1 MRGLLQDLR
10 YALRTLS
17 RSPGFSLAAIATL
30 AVGIGANAAIFSLVR
45 GVLLRPLPFPQ
56 PDRLVAISESNEAK
70 GFDRV
75 AVSAPNYLDWK
86 GQSRSFSSMG
96 AFTTTELV
104 LSGSGEAEQLSG
116 TAVTGGFFE
125 ALAVRPLLGRT
136 LTAADA
142 ATGAAASVVLAHGL
156 WTRRFGADPAIVGR
170 RVRLDGE
177 AYTVA
182 GVMPPSFRIPE
193 DGADLWV
200 PLRFGP
206 DVATQRGAH
215 YLDVVARLAPD
226 ARLETA
232 RAEIRAIA
240 ERLRAAYPRTN
251 AGYAAGVEP
260 LAETLTGPVA
270 PAMKMLLGAVAL
282 VTLVACANVANL
294 LLVRGSRRRAEMA
307 IRSALGAASARIARQ
322 LLTESAVLAV
332 AGAAA
337 GLALAAASLDAIV
350 RLAPASVPRLSEVR
364 LDAGVLAFTAAWTLV
379 SVALF
384 GLVPAL
390 AALKPGPM
398 LSLRG
403 VGADAGTGRRVG
415 TRQVL
420 VVAQVALALV
430 LSAGAGLLLRS
441 LARLSTVD
449 PGFRTESA
457 LSYELT
463 LPEARYPDEAARAA
477 FLERLLE
484 RMRAIPGASSA
495 GAVFGL
501 PLTGMSFSSSFRAS
515 GAPDD
520 GREPSAQL
528 RVASRDYFA
537 TMGIPIV
544 AGRGFTAEDRR
555 GAPIAILVS
564 RAAARKYFPAGD
576 ALGRRLRFG
585 ARPSTTRIE
594 GEVVGV
600 VGDVRDAEL
609 GAGPTPE
616 FYGSLEQAPTT
627 EFHVVVR
634 GAVPPER
641 LARAVREEIRSLD
654 VELAVTRLSTLEQV
668 VRRSVAR
675 PRFLVQLLLVFAAMA
690 LLLCAIGIYGV
701 TAYAVSQR
709 TREIGIRMALGADRV
724 TVRRLVLREGL
735 RLAAAGVGI
744 GLAGAFALT
753 RLLRGFLFEIA
764 PGDPATLGAVALL
777 LAGVALAASAIPA
790 RRAARLDPIEA
801 LRTE

>member
-1 MRGLLQDLR
+1 
-10 YALRTLS
+10 
-17 RSPGFSLAAIATL
+17 
-30 AVGIGANAAIFSLVR
+30 
-45 GVLLRPLPFPQ
+45 
-56 PDRLVAISESNEAK
+56 
-70 GFDRV
+70 
-75 AVSAPNYLDWK
+75 
-86 GQSRSFSSMG
+86 
-96 AFTTTELV
+96 
-104 LSGSGEAEQLSG
+104 
-116 TAVTGGFFE
+116 
-125 ALAVRPLLGRT
+125 
-136 LTAADA
+136 
-142 ATGAAASVVLAHGL
+142 
-156 WTRRFGADPAIVGR
+156 
-170 RVRLDGE
+170 
-177 AYTVA
+177 
-182 GVMPPSFRIPE
+182 
-193 DGADLWV
+193 
-200 PLRFGP
+200 
-206 DVATQRGAH
+206 
-215 YLDVVARLAPD
+215 
-226 ARLETA
+226 
-232 RAEIRAIA
+232 
-240 ERLRAAYPRTN
+240 
-251 AGYAAGVEP
+251 
-260 LAETLTGPVA
+260 
-270 PAMKMLLGAVAL
+270 
-282 VTLVACANVANL
+282 
-294 LLVRGSRRRAEMA
+294 
-307 IRSALGAASARIARQ
+307 
-322 LLTESAVLAV
+322 
-332 AGAAA
+332 
-337 GLALAAASLDAIV
+337 
-350 RLAPASVPRLSEVR
+350 
-364 LDAGVLAFTAAWTLV
+364 
-379 SVALF
+379 
-384 GLVPAL
+384 
-390 AALKPGPM
+390 
-398 LSLRG
+398 
-403 VGADAGTGRRVG
+403 
-415 TRQVL
+415 
-420 VVAQVALALV
+420 
-430 LSAGAGLLLRS
+430 
-441 LARLSTVD
+441 
-449 PGFRTESA
+449 
-457 LSYELT
+457 
-463 LPEARYPDEAARAA
+463 
-477 FLERLLE
+477 
-484 RMRAIPGASSA
+484 
-495 GAVFGL
+495 
-501 PLTGMSFSSSFRAS
+501 
-515 GAPDD
+515 
-520 GREPSAQL
+520 
-528 RVASRDYFA
+528 
-537 TMGIPIV
+537 MGIPIV

-564 RAAARKYFPAGD
+564 RAAARKYFPAGN